1 MADGGNVPISGKVCA
16 ARMRTIFT
24 RNRTNPVNSNCGNR
38 PISVCRSMNLFK
50 NSLCAPDRSSSGLT
64 NIKFSEFHCASITSG
79 TIITTQETA
88 SYYKDKDNGSIRIF
102 VDPDTIVTGSDDK
115 KGFTFIY
122 GNTTCE
128 KSALASDAAAL
139 EAARKHT
146 FSGFNTGNYRVC
158 FKDELT
164 DSLINKVVNIS
175 YNGGNRTYNCI
186 QKTNDSA

>member
-64 NIKFSEFHCASITSG
+64 NIKFSEFRCASITSG

-102 VDPDTIVTGSDDK
+102 MDPDTVVTDSSGNKNFSFK
-115 KGFTFIY
+115 RGGIFT
-122 GNTTCE
+122 NC
-128 KSALASDAAAL
+128 SAAASSATAL
-139 EAARKHT
+139 EEARKHT
-146 FSGFNTGNYRVC
+146 YSGFNATNYRVC
-158 FKDELT
+158 FKDTLT
-164 DSLINKVVNIS
+164 GSLINKVVNVT